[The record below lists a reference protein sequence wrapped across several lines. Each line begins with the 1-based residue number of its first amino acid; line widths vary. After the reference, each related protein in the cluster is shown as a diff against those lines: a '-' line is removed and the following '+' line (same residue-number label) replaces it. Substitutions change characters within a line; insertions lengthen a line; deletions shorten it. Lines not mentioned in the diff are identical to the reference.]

1 MKQTKK
7 LILISHPIERISS
20 KLIRDLFVKDE
31 SIQVLKENL
40 DEFLHNLVLGKA
52 FLTMTQNSVTV
63 KNRLII

>member
-31 SIQVLKENL
+31 SIQVLKENS
-40 DEFLHNLVLGKA
+40 DEFLHNLVLEKA
-52 FLTMTQNSVTV
+52 F
-63 KNRLII
+63 

>member
-1 MKQTKK
+1 MLGQQGSHETNKK

-40 DEFLHNLVLGKA
+40 DEFLHNLVLGKGKQ
-52 FLTMTQNSVTV
+52 L
-63 KNRLII
+63 